1 MIKYSPVVLF
11 LYNRPNHTKLTLD
24 ALAKNVEAIESEL
37 FIYCDGL
44 KLGSSEKDKHN
55 VQAVRQI
62 ANEENRFK
70 KVNVIYSE
78 QNLGLANSIISGVTY
93 IVNRFG
99 RIIVLEDDIVPS
111 VGFLKFMNE
120 ALDLYENEDKVGCIH
135 AWNYDL
141 DSSKF
146 RDTTFFLRGADCW
159 GWATWKSSWSLFN
172 PNGNQLLHEI
182 KNNKLEYSFN
192 RNGTHPFVEML
203 GDQIKGKND
212 SWAIRWHASLFLND
226 KFCLHPVKPIVR
238 NIGLDNSGTHCGDT
252 DLVQDT
258 VDYIKLKKINVDE
271 NPLFFEIFLRNQKN
285 KSFNRVK
292 KNKIKKIIE
301 WVTPPI
307 FLFFLKKIYF
317 KIFNKVIPPQ
327 IWTGNYANWEEAKKK
342 CIGYDSQII
351 LEKCKNSLL
360 QVKNGTAIYERDSV
374 IFDKIQYSWGLL
386 AGLQKAAINNG
397 GKLCVLDFGGS
408 LGSSFFQN
416 KDFLAISD
424 LKWCIVEQPNFIEC
438 GKEFFESDQLK
449 FYYTID
455 ECLQNAQPNVLLLS
469 SVLQYLEEPHE
480 WIEKFSKLN
489 FKYIVIDRTPFINNH
504 NDILTI
510 QNVPGDIYKASYP
523 SWFFD
528 KEKVLN
534 SFNNYFLISE
544 FQNEFSKDYLINNI
558 SAKWVGMILEKKHTT
573 NL

>member
-1 MIKYSPVVLF
+1 MKYSPIVLF
-11 LYNRPNHTKLTLD
+11 LYNRPDHTKLTLN
-24 ALAKNVEAIESEL
+24 ALVNNAEAVDSEL

-44 KLGSSEKDKHN
+44 KPGSSEKDKDN

-70 KVNVIYSE
+70 KVNVIHRE
-78 QNLGLANSIISGVTY
+78 QNLGLANSIISGVTE
-93 IVNRFG
+93 IVNQFG

-111 VGFLKFMNE
+111 IGFLKYMNE

-146 RDTTFFLRGADCW
+146 SDTTFFLRGADCW

-172 PNGNQLLHEI
+172 PNGIQLLDEI

-212 SWAIRWHASLFLND
+212 SWAIRWHASLFLKDN
-226 KFCLHPVKPIVR
+226 FCLHPVKPIVR
-238 NIGLDNSGTHCGDT
+238 NIGLDNSGTHCGDS
-252 DLVQDT
+252 DLLQDT
-258 VDYIKLKKINVDE
+258 VDFINLIKINVDE
-271 NPLFFEIFLRNQKN
+271 NQLFFKSYLRNQK
-285 KSFNRVK
+285 
-292 KNKIKKIIE
+292 KNGSQSRDKMLVKKIIK

-317 KIFNKVIPPQ
+317 KIFNKVLPAP
-327 IWTGNYANWEEAKKK
+327 IWTGNYTNWEEAKKE

-351 LEKCKNSLL
+351 LDKCKNSLL
-360 QVKNGTAIYERDSV
+360 QVKNGTAYYERDSV
-374 IFDKIQYSWGLL
+374 IFDQIQYSWALL
-386 AGLQKAAINNG
+386 AGLQKVALNSD

-416 KDFLAISD
+416 KDFLAIND

-449 FYYTID
+449 FYYTVD
-455 ECLQNAQPNVLLLS
+455 ECLQNEQPNVLVLS
-469 SVLQYLEEPHE
+469 SVLQYLEKPYE
-480 WIEKFSKLN
+480 WIEKLLKLN
-489 FKYIVIDRTPFINNH
+489 LKYIIIDRTPFINNSM
-504 NDILTI
+504 DIITI
-510 QNVPGDIYKASYP
+510 QNVPESIYKASYP
-523 SWFFD
+523 MWFFN
-528 KEKVLN
+528 KENFLN
-534 SFNNYFLISE
+534 KFKEYNIISE
-544 FQNEFSKDYLINNI
+544 FSSYADNDYLING
-558 SAKWVGMILEKKHTT
+558 KVGSWAGIILEKK
-573 NL
+573 